1 MNSMKDR
8 LPATMTTDRLL
19 LTTPTLAHVPDIARL
34 ANNARIHDVMS
45 RLPFPYTEADGLFF
59 IEQVV
64 TSPDECCYA
73 IINGD
78 GQFMGVVGLRF
89 DPPALPELGYWLGE
103 EFWGRGYA
111 SEAAQAV
118 VAAAKAAGIP
128 ALRSRALLT
137 NAPSHNVLRKAGFSI
152 IGEGTDKEGNLAG
165 RRLELMRLEFGR

>member
-8 LPATMTTDRLL
+8 LPATLTTDRLL

-45 RLPFPYTEADGLFF
+45 RLPFPYTEADARFF

-64 TSPDECCYA
+64 TSPEERCYA
-73 IINGD
+73 ILENGV
-78 GQFMGVVGLRF
+78 FMGVTGLRF
-89 DPPALPELGYWLGE
+89 EAGALPELGYWLGE

-137 NAPSHNVLRKAGFSI
+137 NTPSHNVLRKAGFSI
-152 IGEGTDKEGNLAG
+152 IGEGTDKVGNLAG
-165 RRLELMRLEFGR
+165 RRLALMRLEFDR